1 MRQKSRGMVKIF
13 QKKIRKSRYQPRQAA
28 RIVAG
33 AADFRLIS
41 LSHGMQRTRVPG
53 PPQSVAKKMEQLSF
67 PTIAWYISVLD
78 SGAVLGKVT
87 ASISADY
94 VFTSQE

>member
-1 MRQKSRGMVKIF
+1 MEK
-13 QKKIRKSRYQPRQAA
+13 
-28 RIVAG
+28 
-33 AADFRLIS
+33 LS
-41 LSHGMQRTRVPG
+41 L
-53 PPQSVAKKMEQLSF
+53 